1 MIYASATH
9 PPASR
14 DLEPYWQVGE
24 WRKPLPPPTHLP
36 VGKTPLV
43 GVLPYYSVGRTQKPL
58 SHKLTPSS
66 LPPFSMFMTE
76 VTSMP
81 FGAIPRF
88 WLQIQFSI
96 VLSQGGSFVTPPFGI
111 TVTRVSIEV
120 EGQ

>member
-1 MIYASATH
+1 MFSLLAGGWVEERASATH

-58 SHKLTPSS
+58 SHKLTPTS
-66 LPPFSMFMTE
+66 LPSYSMFMTE
-76 VTSMP
+76 VTSM
-81 FGAIPRF
+81 
-88 WLQIQFSI
+88 SK
-96 VLSQGGSFVTPPFGI
+96 GGFNLFQSSNNGDGMI
-111 TVTRVSIEV
+111 YI
-120 EGQ
+120 